1 MSKVAAAV
9 TPPTVVIAEFMDP
22 AGRQRLASMAEVRYL
37 PQLGE
42 DRGGLLDAVAG
53 AQAIVV
59 RNRCQV
65 DAALLA
71 AAGPDLRVVGR
82 LGVGLDNIDLAACRS
97 AGVRVVFAR
106 GANSAAVCEFVFAGL
121 LHLLRRLG
129 QADAAVRG
137 GTWPR
142 EAYAGEELGGR
153 TLGILGLGEVG
164 RRLVAPA
171 VAFGMSVLGYDPL
184 LPLDA
189 PALRDLPLTRASL
202 DRTLEKSDV
211 LTLHLPLT
219 PETAGMIGDGAL
231 RRMRPGAILVHT
243 ARGGI
248 VDETALAEALTSGR
262 LRGAILDVR
271 VEEPPRQPDPLAAL
285 PGVLL
290 TPHVAGLTAEA
301 QVRVGQVVAED
312 VLAVL
317 VGHEPVAAAV

>member
-1 MSKVAAAV
+1 
-9 TPPTVVIAEFMDP
+9 MDP
-22 AGRQRLASMAEVRYL
+22 AGRQHLASAAEVRYL
-37 PQLGE
+37 PHLGE
-42 DRGGLLDAVAG
+42 DRAGLLDAVAG
-53 AQAIVV
+53 AQAIIV

-82 LGVGLDNIDLAACRS
+82 LGVGLDNIDLAACHV

-129 QADAAVRG
+129 EADTAVRG
-137 GTWPR
+137 GAWPR

-184 LPLDA
+184 LPPDA
-189 PALRDLPLTRASL
+189 PSLRDLPLTRVG
-202 DRTLEKSDV
+202 LERALEDSDV

-219 PETAGMIGDGAL
+219 PETTGMIGEHAL

-243 ARGGI
+243 ARGGV
-248 VDETALAEALTSGR
+248 VDEAALAAALAAGR

-271 VEEPPRQPDPLAAL
+271 VEEPPRQPDPLAAFS
-285 PGVLL
+285 GVLL

-301 QVRVGQVVAED
+301 QARVGQVVAKD
-312 VLAVL
+312 VLTVL
-317 VGHEPVAAAV
+317 SGHEPVAAAV

>member
-1 MSKVAAAV
+1 MSKAAAAV

-202 DRTLEKSDV
+202 DRTLEESDV

>member
-1 MSKVAAAV
+1 MSHPTDADA
-9 TPPTVVIAEFMDP
+9 PPLVVIAEFMDA
-22 AGRQRLASMAEVRYL
+22 AGRQRLASAAEVRYL

-42 DRGGLLDAVAG
+42 DRGGLLDAVTG
-53 AQAIVV
+53 AQAVVV

-71 AAGPDLRVVGR
+71 AAGPGLRVVGR
-82 LGVGLDNIDLAACRS
+82 LGVGLDNVDLPACRD

-121 LHLLRRLG
+121 FQLLRRLAE
-129 QADAAVRG
+129 ADAAVRG
-137 GTWPR
+137 GAWPR

-164 RRLVAPA
+164 RRLVPPA

-184 LPLDA
+184 LPPDA
-189 PALRDLPLTRASL
+189 ATLRDLPLARASL
-202 DRTLEKSDV
+202 ERTLEESDV

-219 PETAGMIGDGAL
+219 PETAGMINHDSL

-248 VDETALAEALTSGR
+248 VDEAALAAALAAGR

-301 QVRVGQVVAED
+301 QARVGQVVAQD

-317 VGHEPVAAAV
+317 AGREPAAAAV